1 VRNQTGQAFNL
12 FPEAWPNQLP
22 LLRDPVSDYQ
32 GDGGIGALL
41 FAQGDGGIGA
51 LLLATSQG
59 DGGIGALLFA
69 QGDGGIGALLLASA
83 LRPIALVKTSRTNT
97 TTSDHLDIDPSE

>member
-1 VRNQTGQAFNL
+1 
-12 FPEAWPNQLP
+12 
-22 LLRDPVSDYQ
+22 LRDPVSDYQ

-59 DGGIGALLFA
+59 EGGIGALLFASQGDGGIGALLFA
-69 QGDGGIGALLLASA
+69 SA
-83 LRPIALVKTSRTNT
+83 LRPIALLKTSRTNT

>member
-1 VRNQTGQAFNL
+1 
-12 FPEAWPNQLP
+12 
-22 LLRDPVSDYQ
+22 LRDPVSDYQ

-41 FAQGDGGIGA
+41 FAQGEGGIGA

-69 QGDGGIGALLLASA
+69 QGVGGIGALLCAQGDGGIGALLFASV

>member
-1 VRNQTGQAFNL
+1 MATSQGVGGIGA
-12 FPEAWPNQLP
+12 
-22 LLRDPVSDYQ
+22 LLCAQGVGGIGALLCAQGVGGIGALLCAQ

-41 FAQGDGGIGA
+41 F
-51 LLLATSQG
+51 
-59 DGGIGALLFA
+59 
-69 QGDGGIGALLLASA
+69 ASA

>member
-1 VRNQTGQAFNL
+1 LATSQGVGGIGA
-12 FPEAWPNQLP
+12 
-22 LLRDPVSDYQ
+22 LLCAQGVGGIGALLCAQGVGGIGALLCAQ

-41 FAQGDGGIGA
+41 F
-51 LLLATSQG
+51 
-59 DGGIGALLFA
+59 
-69 QGDGGIGALLLASA
+69 ASA

>member
-1 VRNQTGQAFNL
+1 VGGIGA
-12 FPEAWPNQLP
+12 
-22 LLRDPVSDYQ
+22 LLCAH

-41 FAQGDGGIGA
+41 F
-51 LLLATSQG
+51 
-59 DGGIGALLFA
+59 
-69 QGDGGIGALLLASA
+69 ASA

>member
-1 VRNQTGQAFNL
+1 MATSQGVGGIGA
-12 FPEAWPNQLP
+12 
-22 LLRDPVSDYQ
+22 LLCAHGVGGIGALLCAQ

-41 FAQGDGGIGA
+41 F
-51 LLLATSQG
+51 
-59 DGGIGALLFA
+59 
-69 QGDGGIGALLLASA
+69 ASA

>member
-1 VRNQTGQAFNL
+1 M
-12 FPEAWPNQLP
+12 
-22 LLRDPVSDYQ
+22 RDRLADY
-32 GDGGIGALL
+32 
-41 FAQGDGGIGA
+41 QGDGGIGA

-69 QGDGGIGALLLASA
+69 SQGEGGIGALLFASA

-97 TTSDHLDIDPSE
+97 ATSDHLDIDPSE